1 MIAEVAFNLPI
12 EKTFHYLV
20 PPTAEATLQPGMR
33 VRAPFGPR
41 ERLGFVV
48 KRLSESPVRE
58 LKTVRRVLDP
68 LPVITGERWAL
79 ASWLSEHYYCSFGEA
94 LAAMVPSSLRL
105 RPVVEGSAFGDQSIS
120 SDDDQEL
127 RTPNPE
133 LPHSLTAAQQR
144 SLGAI
149 RRALDANRPKTILL
163 HGVTGSGK
171 TELYLQAIRR
181 VLEQGRSA
189 ICLLPEIALTPQM
202 LDWFTARFGA
212 QVAVWHSRLTSSQR
226 AVQWSRLATG
236 RARIVVGARSAVFA
250 PVERLG
256 LVILDEEHET
266 SFKQPDSPRY
276 HARDVAQARARLTDA
291 VVVLGSATPSVES
304 YYAAL
309 QDRSGL
315 VVLPERVAGR
325 ALPRVDVIDMR
336 EEFRHRRGFGPL
348 SGRLQLALQQVVD
361 RHEQAMLLLNRRGFA
376 RVVQCKTCGA
386 VSRCPKC
393 AVPLIYHA
401 VKSAAGRRASAE
413 EERAS
418 SKAVGGPAPPA
429 RPQLRPGRAAR
440 TDVVGGPGELI
451 CHYCSYR
458 EPPLELCPACRT
470 GYLRFR
476 GAGTERVESELHRL
490 FPIAAIARMDHDTTR
505 RRDSHRELYEA
516 VKGGTVSLLVGT
528 QMIAKGLD
536 FPQVT
541 LVGVVSADTA
551 LNLPDFRAG
560 ERTFD
565 LLTQVAGRAGRG
577 DQPGRVLIQTYCP
590 DHYAIQAARHHD
602 YRRFYEE
609 EITMRRR
616 LRLPPFTRLVELT
629 ILGSPKKRVEETARM
644 LAERLHS
651 GARRKRIVILGPAP
665 ARVSRL
671 RRAYRMSLV
680 LKARAVEPI
689 TALLRE
695 VLEPGRKFRG
705 LPIIVDVDPL

>member
-12 EKTFHYLV
+12 EKTFHYLI
-20 PPTAEATLQPGMR
+20 PEAPAPALQPGMR
-33 VRAPFGPR
+33 VLAPFGPR

-48 KRLSESPVRE
+48 KVLSESPVRE
-58 LKTVRRVLDP
+58 LKTIRRVLDP
-68 LPVITGERWAL
+68 LPVIARERWAL
-79 ASWLSEHYYCSFGEA
+79 ASWLSDHYCCSLGEA
-94 LAAMVPSSLRL
+94 LAAMVPSTLRV
-105 RPVVEGSAFGDQSIS
+105 PVTGQGSRVKGEGKGVESAS
-120 SDDDQEL
+120 
-127 RTPNPE
+127 TPFPST
-133 LPHSLTAAQQR
+133 LHPSPHLLTAAQE
-144 SLGAI
+144 
-149 RRALDANRPKTILL
+149 RALRAIHRAIDQRRPRTLLL

-189 ICLLPEIALTPQM
+189 ICLLPEIALTPQT

-226 AVQWSRLATG
+226 AIQWSRIAAGLT
-236 RARIVVGARSAVFA
+236 RIVVGARSAVFA

-256 LVILDEEHET
+256 LVILDEEHEA
-266 SFKQPDSPRY
+266 SFKQADSPRY
-276 HARDVAQARARLTDA
+276 HARDAAQERARLTDA

-309 QDRSGL
+309 QDRSGPI
-315 VVLPERVAGR
+315 VLPERVAGR
-325 ALPRVDVIDMR
+325 ALPKVDVIDMR
-336 EEFRHRRGFGPL
+336 EEFRHRRGAEPL

-376 RVVQCKTCGA
+376 RVVQCKTCG
-386 VSRCPKC
+386 VVERCPKC

-401 VKSAAGRRASAE
+401 AG
-413 EERAS
+413 
-418 SKAVGGPAPPA
+418 G
-429 RPQLRPGRAAR
+429 
-440 TDVVGGPGELI
+440 GELV
-451 CHYCSYR
+451 CHYCSHR
-458 EPPLELCPACRT
+458 EPPIELCPACRT

-490 FPIAAIARMDHDTTR
+490 FPVAAIARMDRDTTR

-590 DHYAIQAARHHD
+590 DHYAIQAARRHD
-602 YRRFYEE
+602 YRAFYAE
-609 EITMRRR
+609 EIAMRRR
-616 LRLPPFTRLVELT
+616 LRLPPFTRLVELI
-629 ILGSPKKRVEETARM
+629 ILGSPKQRVEEAARM
-644 LAERLHS
+644 LAERLRS

-680 LKARAVEPI
+680 LKGRSVEPI

-695 VLEPGRKFRG
+695 ALEPGRKFRG
-705 LPIIVDVDPL
+705 LPVIVDVDPL

>member
-20 PPTAEATLQPGMR
+20 PPAVEATLQPGMR

-41 ERLGFVV
+41 ERMGFVV

-58 LKTVRRVLDP
+58 LKTVRLVLDP
-68 LPVITGERWAL
+68 LPVIAGERWAL
-79 ASWLSEHYYCSFGEA
+79 ASWLSDYYCCSLGEA
-94 LAAMVPSSLRL
+94 LAVMVPSSLRA
-105 RPVVEGSAFGDQSIS
+105 VEGSGLGGDRP
-120 SDDDQEL
+120 EP

-133 LPHSLTAAQQR
+133 PAHVLTVAQR
-144 SLGAI
+144 RALGAI
-149 RRALDANRPKTILL
+149 RRALEANRPRTVLL

-212 QVAVWHSRLTSSQR
+212 QVAVWHSRLTSRQR
-226 AVQWSRLATG
+226 AVQWSRLAAG

-256 LVILDEEHET
+256 LVILDEEHEA

-276 HARDVAQARARLTDA
+276 HARDVAQARARLTGA
-291 VVVLGSATPSVES
+291 LVLLGSATPSVES
-304 YYAAL
+304 YYAAR

-315 VVLPERVAGR
+315 IVLPERVAGR

-376 RVVQCKTCGA
+376 RVVQCKTCGV

-393 AVPLIYHA
+393 DVPLIYHTA
-401 VKSAAGRRASAE
+401 KSAARRRVGAE
-413 EERAS
+413 EERGS
-418 SKAVGGPAPPA
+418 SKAAGEPAP
-429 RPQLRPGRAAR
+429 AR
-440 TDVVGGPGELI
+440 TDVVGGPGELL
-451 CHYCSYR
+451 CHYCSHR
-458 EPPLELCPACRT
+458 EPPVELCPACRT
-470 GYLRFR
+470 GSLRFR

-490 FPIAAIARMDHDTTR
+490 FPVAAIARMDRDTTR

-516 VKGGTVSLLVGT
+516 VKGGGVSLLVGT

-565 LLTQVAGRAGRG
+565 LLTQVAGRSGRG

-590 DHYAIQAARHHD
+590 DHYAIQAACRHD

-609 EITMRRR
+609 EIAMRRR

-629 ILGSPKKRVEETARM
+629 ILGSPKSRVEEAARM
-644 LAERLHS
+644 LAERLRS
-651 GARRKRIVILGPAP
+651 EARRKRIVILGPAP

-671 RRAYRMSLV
+671 RSASRMSLV

-689 TALLRE
+689 VSLLRE
-695 VLEPGRKFRG
+695 ALEPGRKFRG
-705 LPIIVDVDPL
+705 LPVIVDVDPL

>member
-1 MIAEVAFNLPI
+1 MAGSDHSSLATHHSPLIAEVAFNLPI

-20 PPTAEATLQPGMR
+20 PPTVEATLQPGMR
-33 VRAPFGPR
+33 VLAPFGPR

-58 LKTVRRVLDP
+58 LKTIRRVLDP
-68 LPVITGERWAL
+68 LPVIAGERWAL
-79 ASWLSEHYYCSFGEA
+79 ASWLSDHYCCSLGEA
-94 LAAMVPSSLRL
+94 LAAMVPSTLRL
-105 RPVVEGSAFGDQSIS
+105 VKGGGLRVKGEGKGVESES
-120 SDDDQEL
+120 
-127 RTPNPE
+127 TPTPYT
-133 LPHSLTAAQQR
+133 LHPTPHMLTAAQER
-144 SLGAI
+144 ALRVI
-149 RRALDANRPKTILL
+149 RRALDAKRSQTILL

-171 TELYLQAIRR
+171 TELYLRSIRR

-202 LDWFTARFGA
+202 IDWFTARFGA
-212 QVAVWHSRLTSSQR
+212 AVAVWHSRLTGSQR

-266 SFKQPDSPRY
+266 SFKQADTPRY
-276 HARDVAQARARLTDA
+276 HARDVAQERARLTDA

-309 QDRSGL
+309 QDRGGL
-315 VVLPERVAGR
+315 VALPERVAGR

-386 VSRCPKC
+386 VARCPKC

-401 VKSAAGRRASAE
+401 AG
-413 EERAS
+413 
-418 SKAVGGPAPPA
+418 G
-429 RPQLRPGRAAR
+429 
-440 TDVVGGPGELI
+440 GELI
-451 CHYCSYR
+451 CHYCSHR
-458 EPPLELCPACRT
+458 EPPVERCPACRT

-490 FPIAAIARMDHDTTR
+490 FPVAAIARMDRDTTR

-590 DHYAIQAARHHD
+590 DHYAIQAARRHD
-602 YRRFYEE
+602 YRTFYEE
-609 EITMRRR
+609 EIAMRRR

-629 ILGSPKKRVEETARM
+629 ILGSPKKRVEETART
-644 LAERLHS
+644 LAERLRS
-651 GARRKRIVILGPAP
+651 DARRKRIVILGPAP

-695 VLEPGRKFRG
+695 ALEPGRKFRG
-705 LPIIVDVDPL
+705 LPVMVDVDPL